1 MFKKRT
7 RPAGVRDRAASSTPL
22 DSGGPSSSSTPGPD
36 SQTQPLAGPSS
47 AAAKPDTEA
56 GADSSRPPAGPSGR
70 GAREGDVEADAD
82 DSTDPDTSNIDEL
95 ILLRKLRKA
104 KQGIDLQRLNRG
116 EDKHKH
122 RGGSGSGSGGL
133 QTQQKSKTA
142 SKEDRGDPTD
152 EFADEA
158 ERLKNLV
165 RSNNFTQQTNAL
177 DVDRHM

>member
-22 DSGGPSSSSTPGPD
+22 DSGAASSSSTPGPD
-36 SQTQPLAGPSS
+36 SQSQPLAGPSS
-47 AAAKPDTEA
+47 AATEA
-56 GADSSRPPAGPSGR
+56 GADSSRPRAGTSGG
-70 GAREGDVEADAD
+70 GAAEDGAADAD
-82 DSTDPDTSNIDEL
+82 NSTDPDTSNIDEL

-122 RGGSGSGSGGL
+122 RGGGGSGSDSGSGGL

-152 EFADEA
+152 DFADEA